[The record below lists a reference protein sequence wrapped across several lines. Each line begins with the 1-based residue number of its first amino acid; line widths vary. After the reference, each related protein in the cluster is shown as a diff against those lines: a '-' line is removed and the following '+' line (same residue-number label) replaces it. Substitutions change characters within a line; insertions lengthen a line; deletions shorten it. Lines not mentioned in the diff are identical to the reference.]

1 MGALNGGGRKNEF
14 VVGRCWAGRGCPS
27 LDLRGCHG
35 RRWRVSWT
43 TKMPVGRRGRCA
55 RVLWTCEGAHG
66 RCWTCDGA
74 EDVRGGH
81 WGASWMLCGCQ
92 GVMGVGRGVD
102 VVGHRW
108 RAGASLSSLSSFGG
122 KWSGLV
128 NVFVRLRSENAS
140 ASRRQVG
147 CCGSTSRG
155 RWKCSWVK
163 SHAVCE
169 STSVVLLR
177 QYDGIRRRG
186 WGADGDPTRSPCPRP
201 CGGGEGNGFVVPRRN
216 PFGASFFC
224 RSPSLR
230 AALVSFLYSSRKP
243 VEDSPC
249 C

>member
-1 MGALNGGGRKNEF
+1 MG
-14 VVGRCWAGRGCPS
+14 VVGPAMAPRTCEEAIG
-27 LDLRGCHG
+27 
-35 RRWRVSWT
+35 
-43 TKMPVGRRGRCA
+43 GRRGCC
-55 RVLWTCEGAHG
+55 V
-66 RCWTCDGA
+66 
-74 EDVRGGH
+74 
-81 WGASWMLCGCQ
+81 GCQ
-92 GVMGVGRGVD
+92 GVMGVGQGVD

-140 ASRRQVG
+140 APRRQVG

-177 QYDGIRRRG
+177 QYDGQG
-186 WGADGDPTRSPCPRP
+186 DADGDPTRSPCPRP
-201 CGGGEGNGFVVPRRN
+201 CGGGRREWVRRAASK
-216 PFGASFFC
+216 PFRCVLLLPFAVR

-230 AALVSFLYSSRKP
+230 AALVSFLYSSRNA
-243 VEDSPC
+243 VENSPC
-249 C
+249 CFSLFLHPTPTK